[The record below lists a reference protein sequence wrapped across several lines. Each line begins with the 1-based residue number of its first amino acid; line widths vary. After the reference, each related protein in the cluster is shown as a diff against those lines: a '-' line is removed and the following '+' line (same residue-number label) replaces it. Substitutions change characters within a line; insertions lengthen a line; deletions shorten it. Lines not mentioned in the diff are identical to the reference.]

1 MSRVLI
7 VDDEASLRFTLSE
20 LVSDRGHEAITVPSG
35 EEALAHVEQA
45 DVVVTDLSMP
55 GMSGFEL
62 ARSMLDLRPDLP
74 IVMTSGYLSADDQ
87 HTGVQLGLRAL
98 ILKPNTVDELA
109 GVLSQLFRSPADPAE

>member
-1 MSRVLI
+1 MI
-7 VDDEASLRFTLSE
+7 
-20 LVSDRGHEAITVPSG
+20 
-35 EEALAHVEQA
+35 
-45 DVVVTDLSMP
+45 VTDLSMP

-87 HTGVQLGLRAL
+87 RTGVQLGLRAL

-109 GVLSQLFRSPADPAE
+109 DVLSQLFRSPAGPAE